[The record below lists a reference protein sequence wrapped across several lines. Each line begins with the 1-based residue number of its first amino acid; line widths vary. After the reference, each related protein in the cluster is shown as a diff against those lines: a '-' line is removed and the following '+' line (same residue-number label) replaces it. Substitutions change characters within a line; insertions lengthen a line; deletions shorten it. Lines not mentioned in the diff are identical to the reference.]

1 MTGTN
6 CEINM
11 NCESGYHGQ
20 NCDIYCPTDEPNYR
34 LIEGQCFYYEVGRRV
49 YEENQ
54 NNCATK
60 FPDGRLFE
68 PQSKNSL
75 DKGPF
80 IYYASTFHSS
90 FPEEKNM
97 DSQKFLI
104 LIRCS
109 LRSPRNKIK
118 LTLR

>member
-1 MTGTN
+1 MCVPGMTGTN

-34 LIEGQCFYYEVGRRV
+34 LIDDHCFYYEVGRRV

-68 PQSKNSL
+68 PQSKSSL
-75 DKGPF
+75 DKVRG
-80 IYYASTFHSS
+80 HSYIS
-90 FPEEKNM
+90 
-97 DSQKFLI
+97 
-104 LIRCS
+104 
-109 LRSPRNKIK
+109 
-118 LTLR
+118 